1 LLQED
6 NVLMTRIP
14 FTNQDRMDEAWSAW
28 LANLLYG
35 ALEYQFSLGG
45 EAASVHVDHNK
56 FISSRG
62 GRIVT
67 NALKD
72 YFGQHFKKCSP
83 LRFFQIYFSMV
94 NCGEYIPPND
104 WVPGKGEELQKIGIL
119 TGIESHFNINARTAF
134 FIGALTELVDGIE
147 SVPEGFIDSRN
158 TNPIRYHPAYRFQK
172 HSGISSQDA
181 EAISSSS
188 RSTKELAD
196 DYGLPQNT
204 IQRIRN
210 AVNFVP
216 FYYRSSIETTNEDG
230 TRTVRQL
237 PNQNS
242 GIHQPRMSAFD
253 IAHPPYSSNV
263 ESEDPRKKWII
274 DNLNGLSKAFGGINS
289 RNRKRIVHH
298 ICYAMANR
306 YGDKS
311 SPIPH
316 SSMKTSPGRALAI
329 SILRTTGITK
339 ENRLEDHQLDWRIL
353 FEMMK
358 IGSGDTNSFDE
369 FIEALVEEI
378 QQNSGKTLDF
388 SSLLS
393 NNEQL
398 GDFFRL
404 LTEPVNYL
412 FKEKD
417 IFTPADFAN
426 LPNNFSKDHFFFL
439 EKRQIGGGLTPEQKR
454 YTLQIAWGFIRYTMY
469 RAGFDCDDEVDESVP
484 IDQRSFTRRD

>member
-1 LLQED
+1 
-6 NVLMTRIP
+6 
-14 FTNQDRMDEAWSAW
+14 
-28 LANLLYG
+28 
-35 ALEYQFSLGG
+35 
-45 EAASVHVDHNK
+45 
-56 FISSRG
+56 
-62 GRIVT
+62 
-67 NALKD
+67 
-72 YFGQHFKKCSP
+72 
-83 LRFFQIYFSMV
+83 MV
-94 NCGEYIPPND
+94 NCGDYIPPND

-119 TGIESHFNINARTAF
+119 TRIESHFNINTRTAF

-147 SVPEGFIDSRN
+147 SLPEGFIDSRN
-158 TNPIRYHPAYRFQK
+158 TNPMRYHPAYRFQK

-181 EAISSSS
+181 ESISSSS

-196 DYGLPQNT
+196 DYGLQQNT

-210 AVNFVP
+210 SINFVP
-216 FYYRSSIETTNEDG
+216 FYYRSSIEITNEDG

-253 IAHPPYSSNV
+253 IACPPYPSNDSE

-274 DNLNGLSKAFGGINS
+274 DNLNGLSKAFGGTNS
-289 RNRKRIVHH
+289 RNRKRILHH

-306 YGDKS
+306 YSDKS

-316 SSMKTSPGRALAI
+316 SSMKTSPGRVLAI
-329 SILRTTGITK
+329 SILRTPAITK
-339 ENRLEDHQLDWRIL
+339 ENRIEDHQLDWRIL

-369 FIEALVEEI
+369 FIDALVEEI
-378 QQNSGKTLDF
+378 QHTSEISLDF
-388 SSLLS
+388 TTLLS

-398 GDFFRL
+398 DEFFRL
-404 LTEPVNYL
+404 LTGPVNYL
-412 FKEKD
+412 FKEKE
-417 IFTPADFAN
+417 IFTPSDFAN

-439 EKRQIGGGLTPEQKR
+439 ERRQIGGGLTPEQKR

-469 RAGFDCDDEVDESVP
+469 RAGFDCAEDIDESVP
-484 IDQRSFTRRD
+484 IDQRIFNRRD